1 MSGADHGASYLAF
14 MTSRVSEET
23 SPVERHEV
31 QVWQFGLDPLAAT
44 MSDPTTCLS
53 QDERERAARFRFEV
67 HRRRWVTARIA
78 LRQILALHAGAN
90 PASLRFHCDAYGK
103 PTLLPPHDGVH
114 FNLTHSGDLGLL
126 AIAPAPIGIDAECID
141 PRLDWDALTRR
152 VTSDDEREAL
162 RRCPPVS
169 EQRAAFF
176 RLWTRKEAY
185 IKGRGLGL
193 SLPLSAI
200 TVPVTAL
207 PGPGDIRVEAVWD
220 DGQPW
225 CLWDLE
231 VPESHMASLCYAGTL
246 YRLRRHLWS
255 PADEPATI

>member
-1 MSGADHGASYLAF
+1 MI
-14 MTSRVSEET
+14 TSDDGPACP
-23 SPVERHEV
+23 PVERHEV

-78 LRQILALHAGAN
+78 LRQILALHAGAS

-103 PTLLPPHDGVH
+103 PALRPPHDGVH

-152 VTSDDEREAL
+152 VASDDEREAL
-162 RRCPPVS
+162 RQCPVA

-255 PADEPATI
+255 PADQPATT

>member
-44 MSDPTTCLS
+44 MSDPARCLS

-78 LRQILALHAGAN
+78 LRQILALYAGAN

-152 VTSDDEREAL
+152 VASDDEREAL
-162 RRCPPVS
+162 RRCPVA

-220 DGQPW
+220 DGRPW

-255 PADEPATI
+255 PADRPATS